1 MMVPS
6 VLLRRPLL
14 SSRCSRWHRVPRPR
28 RVDGATCHAI
38 DAMPHAELN
47 PRATVLET
55 TNSAAPLDQLL
66 LTNRF
71 DFEATSTA
79 AGWVQ
84 SLKQAGSGRDTTLGG
99 IGFQNF
105 VYKKRTPFHPK
116 RLHDFLAEHFVFY
129 EVSQGS
135 GDSSVGDDSV
145 DLSSPTEESPDPCDT
160 S

>member
-1 MMVPS
+1 M
-6 VLLRRPLL
+6 
-14 SSRCSRWHRVPRPR
+14 PRPR

-105 VYKKRTPFHPK
+105 VYKKRTPRVPGVSY
-116 RLHDFLAEHFVFY
+116 RL
-129 EVSQGS
+129 
-135 GDSSVGDDSV
+135 
-145 DLSSPTEESPDPCDT
+145 
-160 S
+160 